1 MEVVCAGRGEDPE
14 KFYHLWLG
22 ATCDILLPGED
33 CNKTLPVSHQDEL
46 FSWKNSGKFERQYC
60 TRGPRQPVTISL
72 GGTSPR
78 VTIISPLPPGCG
90 CVGCVAGFT
99 WHLMPP
105 RPVPRPN
112 SPLVTAA
119 SLTQLGPGRAG
130 RTGRAGPGPM
140 PVLLTVHCR
149 APPGELHS
157 SLRNTTLPPP
167 PRGLLEAPQIDRKR
181 ISNRVT
187 LEFWRRV

>member
-1 MEVVCAGRGEDPE
+1 MRGAGR
-14 KFYHLWLG
+14 
-22 ATCDILLPGED
+22 IL
-33 CNKTLPVSHQDEL
+33 KS
-46 FSWKNSGKFERQYC
+46 F
-60 TRGPRQPVTISL
+60 TISGSELLVIFCCRVKTAIKHSRYHIKMSSLAGKIL
-72 GGTSPR
+72 GNSSGS
-78 VTIISPLPPGCG
+78 IAPGAETAGDNQPGGAPAPAPAPGSHHITAPARLRLC
-90 CVGCVAGFT
+90 GCVAGFT

-140 PVLLTVHCR
+140 PVLLTVPCR

-167 PRGLLEAPQIDRKR
+167 PRGLLEAPQTDRKR

-187 LEFWRRV
+187 L